1 MGNGRPRRDW
11 GETFQMRTNVA
22 HLAFD
27 FNPQEASEGK
37 CYSPVDPR
45 RDYGQSN
52 QIQYVMSEGP

>member
-1 MGNGRPRRDW
+1 MGGP
-11 GETFQMRTNVA
+11 GGTEGKLFKCGFSTKVA